1 MQASAKLLLLVRLPV
16 VALPDAGRLPLQPP
30 LALQLVAL
38 VDDQLSVAL
47 LPLSTTFGLAA
58 NDTVGSG
65 GGGVLTATLVLWLAE
80 PPAPA
85 QVSVK
90 VLFAS
95 VSAPVL
101 TLPEVARAPLQ
112 APLALQ
118 LVVLMDDQLSV
129 AL

>member
-16 VALPDAGRLPLQPP
+16 VALPDVGRLPLQPP

-80 PPAPA
+80 PPA